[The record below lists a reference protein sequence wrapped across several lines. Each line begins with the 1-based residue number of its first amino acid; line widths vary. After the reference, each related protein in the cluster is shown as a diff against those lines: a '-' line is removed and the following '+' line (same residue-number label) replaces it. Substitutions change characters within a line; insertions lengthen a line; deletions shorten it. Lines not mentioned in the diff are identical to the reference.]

1 LSLLVKYLASAALAA
16 SGAALGWRALSGPFH
31 FGPLAVNSP
40 LNAESVFGL
49 SATALLLL
57 NSEPNPP
64 PEPREVRHS
73 VFWLLAILLVA
84 AAALWGALSFPLVF
98 DDYTLVRQAQ
108 DMRPAALEYSFTH
121 PGGDGFF
128 RPLGNLSLHFDALWA
143 AQDPFRWH
151 VTGVALHLINIVLVW
166 LLADR
171 FLADRLAALWAAALF
186 AVHGT
191 VLLTPSYLAARFDV
205 LSVFLVLTG
214 LLVFLHYLDTG
225 HYLLL
230 AASLGCMSSALLTK
244 ETAFVFPFLAALIGG
259 SRAWA
264 HRRALIG
271 FFALAA
277 AVFAYRYALLGG
289 IGGYRDTKTGA
300 PEVLSATYLDYLKGF
315 GLRIWSAFYFPVN
328 WRHEPEDWLV
338 VMLLAYMAAFACM
351 ATRTHRDCRKLIPV
365 LAFTGIALLPVAH
378 LLLVEASLLGAG
390 RFYLALAG
398 FAMLMAV
405 ALRAH
410 SKPMQ
415 VLVGTVLL
423 GFQLAALRH
432 NAAIWGE
439 IAALADRTCAKAAA
453 MLPNSSD
460 AFAVSGLPREI
471 DGIPFLANGF
481 EACVAFHKNLLRESP
496 AARHSGFRWDPRV
509 REIVPN

>member
-1 LSLLVKYLASAALAA
+1 MC
-16 SGAALGWRALSGPFH
+16 
-31 FGPLAVNSP
+31 
-40 LNAESVFGL
+40 GL
-49 SATALLLL
+49 SATALMLL
-57 NSEPNPP
+57 NSEPGQP

-73 VFWLLAILLVA
+73 VFWLLAILLVTA
-84 AAALWGALSFPLVF
+84 ATLWGALSFPLVF

-143 AQDPFRWH
+143 AQDSFRWH

-214 LLVFLHYLDTG
+214 LLLFLHYLDTG
-225 HYLLL
+225 HYTLL
-230 AASLGCMSSALLTK
+230 AASFACMSSALLTK
-244 ETAFVFPFLAALIGG
+244 ETAFVFPFLSALMSG
-259 SRAWA
+259 SRAWT
-264 HRRALIG
+264 HRRALSG
-271 FFALAA
+271 FFALAI
-277 AVFAYRYALLGG
+277 AVFAYRYTLFGG
-289 IGGYRDTKTGA
+289 IGGYRDATTGA
-300 PEVLSATYLDYLKGF
+300 PTVLNATYLGYLKGF

-328 WRHEPEDWLV
+328 WRHEPEGWLV
-338 VMLLAYMAAFACM
+338 VMLLAYMAALACI
-351 ATRTHRDCRKLIPV
+351 ATQTRRDRRKLIPV

-378 LLLVEASLLGAG
+378 LLLVDASLLGAG

-405 ALRAH
+405 AIRAT
-410 SKPMQ
+410 SQPMQ
-415 VLVGTVLL
+415 VLAGTLLL
-423 GFQLAALRH
+423 GFHLAALRH
-432 NAAIWGE
+432 NLAIWGE

-481 EACVAFHKNLLRESP
+481 ESCVAFHKNLLRESP